1 MDKTSIPAWPAERGL
16 EKYARYTCIDF
27 DQELFHGKTWIDIGC
42 RTGIA
47 LNATRQKYQA
57 RLIGVNA
64 HSIEVLPGI
73 ESIYAV
79 IPHDRSVYTK
89 FQRSADLLTDI
100 YGAVSYENDP
110 FAAMIYEALLLK
122 RGGKAVIICLEAKLG
137 NRKNQSD
144 MSHFFETVM
153 GQQLSFKRFRHY
165 SDNSKR
171 VISSLRITIQGHCT
185 SKCTLDILLLK
196 AQKELGLPKLEKV
209 IYTPPDGS
217 VDMWKIVYRKE

>member
-1 MDKTSIPAWPAERGL
+1 MDKTPIPSWPAERGL

-27 DQELFHGKTWIDIGC
+27 DQELFQGKTWIDIGC

-57 RLIGVNA
+57 HLIGVNA
-64 HSIEVLPGI
+64 HPIKVLPGI

-79 IPHDRSVYTK
+79 IPNDRSVYTK
-89 FQRSADLLTDI
+89 YQSSADLLTDI

-110 FAAMIYEALLLK
+110 LAALIYEGLLLK
-122 RGGKAVIICLEAKLG
+122 RGGKAVIITLEAKLG
-137 NRKNQSD
+137 NRKNQSE

-171 VISSLRITIQGHCT
+171 VISSLRITIQGHST
-185 SKCTLDILLLK
+185 SKCTLDTLLLK
-196 AQKELGLPKLEKV
+196 AQKALGLPKLEKV
-209 IYTPPDGS
+209 IYTPSDGS
-217 VDMWKIVYRKE
+217 VDMWKIVYKK